1 MKTFVIAALTSV
13 IGTAALAS
21 GPVAPV
27 YEPPVTIAPV
37 ASYDWSG
44 AYAGVGVTSGRGSMT
59 TGTAVP
65 DFPDVQGAG
74 LSGIAGYNWQNGN
87 LVYGAEVALDL
98 SNRDGS
104 NDCGVGGTITCTSFA
119 DHQASVRGRLG
130 YAMDRSMVFMT
141 AGYATDSRSVVAYNG
156 GVPFAGDGA
165 RFSGA
170 MLGLGYE
177 HALSNDW
184 TVRGDY
190 EHYFYGSETI
200 GASTVDGDLDLVRFS
215 LVRRF

>member
-13 IGTAALAS
+13 VGTAALAS

-44 AYAGVGVTSGRGSMT
+44 AYAGLGVTYGRGDMS
-59 TGTAVP
+59 TGVATP
-65 DFPDVQGAG
+65 NYPDVQGAG

-87 LVYGAEVALDL
+87 MVYGAEIALDV
-98 SNRDGS
+98 SNRDGT
-104 NDCGVGGTITCTSFA
+104 NDCGVGGTLTCTSA
-119 DHQASVRGRLG
+119 SDHQASIRGRLG
-130 YAMDRSMVFMT
+130 YAMDRSLVFMT
-141 AGYATDSRSVVAYNG
+141 AGYGTDSRSVVVDNA
-156 GVPFAGDGA
+156 GVTVAGDGA
-165 RFSGA
+165 RFGGA

-190 EHYFYGSETI
+190 EHYFYGDETF
-200 GASTVDGDLDLVRFS
+200 GATTVDGDLDLVRFS